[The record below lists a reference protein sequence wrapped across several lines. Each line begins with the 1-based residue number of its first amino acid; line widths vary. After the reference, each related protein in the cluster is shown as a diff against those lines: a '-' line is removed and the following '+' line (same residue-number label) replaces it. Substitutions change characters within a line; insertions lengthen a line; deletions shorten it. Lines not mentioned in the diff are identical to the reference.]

1 MTSRDDRHGESR
13 NDRRE
18 ASQKAVAALIGAVL
32 GGDHDAFRQLVE
44 RKQDLVFRVA
54 HNQLGNVD
62 DARAVAQD
70 VFVRVWKNLGSYDLA
85 RPFDTWLCQITTN
98 AAIDHHRRRKA
109 RPVETEFNESLHAG
123 SVASDP
129 VEAEQLRQILR
140 DALAILGEKQRM
152 AFVLREVEG
161 LPTSDV
167 AVALG
172 ITESTVRNHVFQARK
187 LLRAEIAGK
196 YPELARHLP
205 GMDEPS

>member
-1 MTSRDDRHGESR
+1 MTARDEQHAET
-13 NDRRE
+13 RE
-18 ASQKAVAALIGAVL
+18 ASQQAVAALIRAAL

-54 HNQLGNVD
+54 HNQLGSVD

-70 VFVRVWKNLGSYDLA
+70 VFVRVWKNLGSYDLS
-85 RPFDTWLCQITTN
+85 RPFDTWLCQVTTN

-123 SVASDP
+123 SVTADP
-129 VEAEQLRQILR
+129 VEAQQLREILR
-140 DALAILGEKQRM
+140 QALSILGEKQRM

-161 LPTSDV
+161 LPTDEV
-167 AVALG
+167 ATVLG

-187 LLRAEIAGK
+187 LLRAEIAGR

-205 GMDEPS
+205 GSDEPS